1 VPKITVNVTDR
12 KNKKH
17 IIEVEKAQTLMQL
30 IDYHELAQPYGIC
43 GGEPACGTCHIYVEN
58 EWLDKLN
65 EKTEEE
71 EGTLDMV
78 SELKDNSRLACQ
90 IDLTEKLS
98 GLVVTI
104 GPNENQE

>member
-1 VPKITVNVTDR
+1 MV
-12 KNKKH
+12 
-17 IIEVEKAQTLMQL
+17 
-30 IDYHELAQPYGIC
+30 
-43 GGEPACGTCHIYVEN
+43 
-58 EWLDKLN
+58 LDKLN